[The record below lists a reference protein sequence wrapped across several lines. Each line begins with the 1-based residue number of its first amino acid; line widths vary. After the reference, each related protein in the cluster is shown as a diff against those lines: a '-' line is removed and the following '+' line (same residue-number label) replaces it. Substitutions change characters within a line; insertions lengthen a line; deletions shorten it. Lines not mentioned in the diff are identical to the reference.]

1 MNLYVKETGKNNL
14 ETIVFIHGDGMA
26 GWMWDE
32 QLKAFNDYH
41 CLVPDLP
48 EHGRSTD
55 VKPFTIEGAANMI
68 MDIIRNQIPEGKAH
82 LVGLSLGAQIIVQI
96 LSTAPDVVDHA
107 FISGALVRSAAPTES
122 FIKLLDHLIKIY
134 VPVKNN
140 ALYIGSY
147 LRSYN
152 IPKNLRGKFRE
163 STRIIKPDSSARI
176 IKEGTLFKMPI
187 GLENINTPVLAMIG
201 EKDYTIIRESAR
213 NLHNSIPNS
222 EGASALKVGHMWN
235 MENPELFN
243 QVLRCFLNNENLP
256 DGVKTL

>member
-1 MNLYVKETGKNNL
+1 MNLYIKETGKNNL

-55 VKPFTIEGAANMI
+55 VKPFTIEGAANI
-68 MDIIRNQIPEGKAH
+68 IIDIIRYQTPDSKVH

-107 FISGALVRSAAPTES
+107 FISGALVRSAAPTEN
-122 FIKLLDHLIKIY
+122 FIKLLNHLIKIY

-140 ALYIGSY
+140 PLYIGSY

-176 IKEGTLFKMPI
+176 IKEGTLFKMPT
-187 GLENINTPVLAMIG
+187 GLENINTPVLVMIG
-201 EKDYTIIRESAR
+201 EKDYTIIRESAK